1 MAVKK
6 HKLEMAIE
14 EDYCLLGLV
23 SDEPDYR
30 LCWMINRQ
38 LDMDFKKTDDLILT
52 HRKLQQE
59 QQFSIFNYEDE
70 KTMITYRIINN
81 KAEVV
86 GFFLEDLKNL
96 DYLVHIQGDI
106 SSYQIDAF
114 LEASNALDAV
124 RFCVPVDLQ
133 KIKNRERLL
142 LW

>member
-30 LCWMINRQ
+30 LCWMINQ
-38 LDMDFKKTDDLILT
+38 QADMDFIKAEDLNLT

-70 KTMITYRIINN
+70 QTMITYRIIKN
-81 KAEVV
+81 KADL
-86 GFFLEDLKNL
+86 GFFLEELKNL

-106 SSYQIDAF
+106 SSQQIDAF
-114 LEASNALDAV
+114 LEATNALDSV

-133 KIKNRERLL
+133 RIKNRDRLL

>member
-30 LCWMINRQ
+30 LCWRINQQ
-38 LDMDFKKTDDLILT
+38 LGMDFKKTNDLTLL
-52 HRKLQQE
+52 HRKLQLE
-59 QQFSIFNYEDE
+59 QQFSIFVYEE
-70 KTMITYRIINN
+70 EETMITYRIIKNR
-81 KAEVV
+81 AEL
-86 GFFLEDLKNL
+86 GFFLDELKNL
-96 DYLVHIQGDI
+96 DYLIHIQGDI
-106 SSYQIDAF
+106 ISHQIDAF
-114 LEASNALDAV
+114 LEAANALDSV
-124 RFCVPVDLQ
+124 RFCVPVELQ

>member
-6 HKLEMAIE
+6 HKLEMALE

-30 LCWMINRQ
+30 LCWMINQR
-38 LDMDFKKTDDLILT
+38 LDMGFKKIDDLILT
-52 HRKLQQE
+52 HRKLKQE
-59 QQFSIFNYEDE
+59 QQFSIFTHDDDE
-70 KTMITYRIINN
+70 TMITYRIIKNR
-81 KAEVV
+81 ADA
-86 GFFLEDLKNL
+86 GFFLEELKNL
-96 DYLVHIQGDI
+96 DYLVHIQGEI
-106 SSYQIDAF
+106 TTHQIDAF
-114 LEASNALDAV
+114 LEASNTLESV